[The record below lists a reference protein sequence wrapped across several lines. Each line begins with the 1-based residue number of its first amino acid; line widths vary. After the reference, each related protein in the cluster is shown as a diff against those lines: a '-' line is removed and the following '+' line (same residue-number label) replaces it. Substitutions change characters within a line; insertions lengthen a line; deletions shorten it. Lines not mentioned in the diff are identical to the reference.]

1 MEHKQEMLDVEK
13 NIGKILTIGT
23 IFSAGVI
30 LFGIVLFFAKGPSG
44 LSSDQLLHQGRFFIE
59 LKTFTPEAWLMS
71 GLFLLILTPVLRV
84 VVSIWSFYHEKDYIY
99 TGITIVVLIILLI
112 SMVFGIQH

>member
-13 NIGKILTIGT
+13 NIGKILTVGT
-23 IFSAGVI
+23 ILSACVI
-30 LFGIVLFFAKGPSG
+30 LFGILLFFVKGSTG
-44 LSSDQLLHQGRFFIE
+44 LSTDQLLHQGRFFAE
-59 LKTFTPEAWLMS
+59 LKTFAPEAWLMS

-84 VVSIWSFYHEKDYIY
+84 AVSIWSFYHEKDYIY

-112 SMVFGIQH
+112 SMVLGIQH